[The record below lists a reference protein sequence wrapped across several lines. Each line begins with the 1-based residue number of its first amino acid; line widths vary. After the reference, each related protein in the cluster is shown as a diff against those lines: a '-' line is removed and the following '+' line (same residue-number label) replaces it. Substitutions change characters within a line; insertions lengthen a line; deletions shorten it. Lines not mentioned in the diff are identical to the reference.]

1 MVNPLCPLANPF
13 CGCCLFG
20 LLPRFLSGLLF
31 FLDET
36 QIWLGFAGRRG
47 WCPCL
52 FSGLFDFAY
61 LYGLYWSLY
70 KCLFDC
76 LCSCKDR
83 ASEQHRPNARK
94 KNSKEHA
101 TRAKKMT
108 NPSNTE
114 TSHKNF
120 HRTTTTHV
128 RHLPDPW
135 PLAKITINL
144 DTASQ
149 WVSKMG
155 RLFFCRQVRSAS
167 RGS

>member
-31 FLDET
+31 FLT
-36 QIWLGFAGRRG
+36 KRKSGWGICGSSWLVSLFVFWFIW
-47 WCPCL
+47 
-52 FSGLFDFAY
+52 FAY

-94 KNSKEHA
+94 KK
-101 TRAKKMT
+101 
-108 NPSNTE
+108 
-114 TSHKNF
+114 TSPQPLRQGDSAPR
-120 HRTTTTHV
+120 RTVQAEVPQLQQSYFRGRKHIGFWTL
-128 RHLPDPW
+128 RSGPFQLRWKLPAYKTQ
-135 PLAKITINL
+135 L
-144 DTASQ
+144 
-149 WVSKMG
+149 
-155 RLFFCRQVRSAS
+155 
-167 RGS
+167 